1 MSSKTF
7 FITGANSGLWIWRSP
22 PPQWKPVTPSSG
34 TVRSEG
40 SRDALVKTL
49 PELRP
54 VLCDVTDFDRIP

>member
-7 FITGANSGLWIWRSP
+7 FITGANSGFGLAIATAAMEAGHT
-22 PPQWKPVTPSSG
+22 VIG

-49 PELRP
+49 PGTAPGPLRRNRFRP
-54 VLCDVTDFDRIP
+54 HP